1 MKFEVTDA
9 FRADR
14 KRLSAQERRLVDER
28 LPEFVEACDRFAADQ
43 NARWPAA
50 SRVKDVMNAP
60 GIWEVTFNFT
70 GPDIRATF
78 EWIRIGNEL
87 GLRWR
92 RIGGHDIFTQP

>member
-1 MKFEVTDA
+1 VKFEVTDS

-14 KRLSAQERRLVDER
+14 KRLSPPERRLVDER

-43 NARWPAA
+43 SARWRAGF
-50 SRVKDVMNAP
+50 RVKDVKNAP
-60 GIWEVTFNFT
+60 GVWEVTFNFS

-87 GLRWR
+87 ALRWR